1 MTTELKVLQAI
12 RLKGRIAAADV
23 VAAVDDD
30 PAAVTETVA
39 RLTDSGLVLADKT
52 VRLSQEGRA
61 RLQELLAAERQAA
74 DPRAIGAAYDEFR
87 SVNQDFKELVSDWQL
102 RDGRPNTHDDT
113 GYDAAVLQRLEVVHR
128 RVVPIIAAVAGQ
140 LPRLSAYADRLA
152 AAYAKVL
159 RGETMWLTR
168 PLIDSYHTVW
178 FELHEE
184 LIGAVGLTR
193 EGEARAGHAE

>member
-23 VAAVDDD
+23 AAAVDDD
-30 PAAVTETVA
+30 PAAVTETVV
-39 RLTDSGLVLADKT
+39 RLSDSGLVLADKT
-52 VRLSQEGRA
+52 VRLSPEGRA

-87 SVNQDFKELVSDWQL
+87 TLNRDFKELVSDWQL
-102 RDGRPNTHDDT
+102 RDGRPNTHDDS
-113 GYDAAVLQRLEVVHR
+113 GYDAAVLQRLDGVHR
-128 RVVPIIAAVAGQ
+128 RVEPIIAVVAGQ

-152 AAYAKVL
+152 AAYAKVQ

-184 LIGAVGLTR
+184 LIGAAGLTR

>member
-74 DPRAIGAAYDEFR
+74 DPRALGAAYDEFR

>member
-74 DPRAIGAAYDEFR
+74 DPRALGAAYDEFR

-168 PLIDSYHTVW
+168 PFIDSYHTVW

>member
-1 MTTELKVLQAI
+1 VTTELKVLQAI

-74 DPRAIGAAYDEFR
+74 DPRALGAAYDEFR

-168 PLIDSYHTVW
+168 PFIDSYHTVW

>member
-74 DPRAIGAAYDEFR
+74 DPRALGAAYDEFR
-87 SVNQDFKELVSDWQL
+87 SVNQDFKEMVSDWQL